1 MSEVEASLV
10 RSSDEA
16 FKIVDLMAGKDFLDE
31 MFFVD
36 LDDVP
41 PEELEFE
48 PEVGGLDGF
57 PAYTARSLKEP
68 KEVLF
73 FYSTLD
79 NVPFSV
85 EPVTEV

>member
-1 MSEVEASLV
+1 MV
-10 RSSDEA
+10 RSSDET
-16 FKIVDLMAGKDFLDE
+16 FKIVDSMAGKDFLDE

-41 PEELEFE
+41 PEEFKFE
-48 PEVGGLDGF
+48 PKVGGLDGF
-57 PAYTARSLKEP
+57 PAYTARSLEEP

-79 NVPFSV
+79 DVPFCV

>member
-1 MSEVEASLV
+1 MV
-10 RSSDEA
+10 RSSDET
-16 FKIVDLMAGKDFLDE
+16 FKIVDSMAGKDFLNE

-48 PEVGGLDGF
+48 PKVGGLDGF
-57 PAYTARSLKEP
+57 PAYTARSLEEP

-85 EPVTEV
+85 EPVAKV